1 MKKDIKSTT
10 IDRLHRLEG
19 QIRGI
24 ERLIDQNQPLPLVL
38 QQLQAASAAIRS
50 LMVVLLEDRLEKE
63 EDGTAKLRPEEIG
76 WVKKLLR

>member
-1 MKKDIKSTT
+1 MKDIRSST

-24 ERLIDQNQPLPLVL
+24 ERLIDQNKPLPLVL
-38 QQLQAASAAIRS
+38 QQLQAASSAIRS
-50 LMVVLLEDRLEKE
+50 LMVSLLADRLEKE
-63 EDGTAKLRPEEIG
+63 EDGTAKLRPEEVS